1 MNSRKKENIFF
12 LLRISFKNHQKH
24 KQQLLQKKTSLLA
37 HRSLLVGNGYNVTT
51 PSPQNKSLPI
61 FILCKGLLWTF
72 VVESGLQNYKYH
84 TGNIASTDGRRQW
97 HIHNTIRLKSRIKH
111 VTSKC
116 PLFVTYKRSSSCEN
130 INRTTF
136 VII

>member
-1 MNSRKKENIFF
+1 MNSKTFKCLKLVLFAPFDREYLRNVDILQKYHNTMNSRKKENIFF

-84 TGNIASTDGRRQW
+84 TGNIASTDGRRQ
-97 HIHNTIRLKSRIKH
+97 
-111 VTSKC
+111 
-116 PLFVTYKRSSSCEN
+116 
-130 INRTTF
+130 
-136 VII
+136 